1 MFASPIPRA
10 DRNFLIQDYIPGQSI
25 PPLIRD
31 PQTGR
36 IVVNELKRYVKP
48 YTLSIEPY
56 EVTLAADEVSDP
68 IIMPLDGKG
77 HFEVVRAHFFSQ
89 RAEGFTIEIFDP
101 GGLQSERPTLM
112 NREVHVA
119 TIAAGGTT
127 DFASGAII
135 NGGSSPGR
143 PFVWPETFWMNVDEG
158 TKALFVRFRNLSG
171 STNRVRFALHGNRWY
186 HTLAP
191 TPIAERMIEI
201 YRRRFRTMPYFYT
214 TDGIVQ
220 LGADD
225 GGDFQMRLGD
235 DGWSEIHKLMSWS
248 NDQDFSALISEVAT
262 GKRYM
267 ESQVHRKL
275 VFGDGQLPFL
285 LWEPTL
291 FEPNYKLNFNLVD
304 LSGDDNTVWITAAAR
319 KVFIDPKEVKLAP
332 V

>member
-1 MFASPIPRA
+1 MFPSAIPRA
-10 DRNFLIQDYIPGQSI
+10 DRDFHIQDYIPGQSI

-31 PQTGR
+31 PHTGK

-48 YTLSIEPY
+48 YTLSIEPF

-68 IIMPLDGKG
+68 IILPLDGKG
-77 HFEVVRAHFFSQ
+77 HFEIVRAHFKSEQ
-89 RAEGFTIEIFDP
+89 PEGFTVEIFDP
-101 GGLQSERPTLM
+101 GGLQSERPNLM

-119 TIAAGGTT
+119 TIAAGGPT
-127 DFASGAII
+127 DFAPAAVI

-171 STNRVRFALHGNRWY
+171 LSNRVRFAFHGNRWY

-191 TPIAERMIEI
+191 TPIADRMIEI
-201 YRRRFRTMPYFYT
+201 YRRRFRTMPYFFT
-214 TDGIVQ
+214 TDGIVE
-220 LGADD
+220 LAALAS
-225 GGDFQMRLGD
+225 GDFQMRLGD
-235 DGWSEIHKLMSWS
+235 EAWTEIHKLMSFSS
-248 NDQDFSALISEVAT
+248 NQDFSALISEVAT
-262 GKRYM
+262 GKKYM
-267 ESQVHRKL
+267 ETNVHRKL

-291 FEPNYKLNFNLVD
+291 FEPNFKLNFNLVD
-304 LSGDDNTVWITAAAR
+304 LSNAANTIWITAACR
-319 KVFIDPKEVKLAP
+319 KVFIDPKEVQLAR

>member
-1 MFASPIPRA
+1 MYAPAIPRA
-10 DRNFLIQDYIPGQSI
+10 DRDFQILDYVPGQSI

-31 PQTGR
+31 PKTGK

-48 YTLSIEPY
+48 FTLTTEPF

-77 HFEVVRAHFFSQ
+77 HFEIVRAHYQSEQ
-89 RAEGFTIEIFDP
+89 PEGFTVEIFDP
-101 GGLQSERPTLM
+101 GGLQAERPMLM

-119 TIAAGGTT
+119 TIAAGGPT
-127 DFASGAII
+127 DFASAAII
-135 NGGSSPGR
+135 NGTTSAGR

-171 STNRVRFALHGNRWY
+171 SENTVRFAFHGNRWY

-191 TPIAERMIEI
+191 TPIADRMIEI

-220 LGADD
+220 LDASGS
-225 GGDFQMRLGD
+225 GDFTMRLGD

-248 NDQDFSALISEVAT
+248 NNQDFSALISEVAS
-262 GKRYM
+262 GKKYM
-267 ESQVHRKL
+267 ESNLHRKL

-285 LWEPTL
+285 MWEPTL
-291 FEPNYKLNFNLVD
+291 FEPNFKLNFNLVD
-304 LSGDDNTVWITAAAR
+304 LSGDDNTIWITAASR
-319 KVFIDPKEVKLAP
+319 KVFVDPKEVKLAP